1 MDAASWLDLTITV
14 VYHWTILCGGDER
27 LVIQVHLVSIVA
39 NADLELDQ
47 VVKFGHHGTG
57 KEDDTQPELLA
68 ALVLL
73 KQ

>member
-1 MDAASWLDLTITV
+1 MDAASWLDLTITI
-14 VYHWTILCGGDER
+14 VYHWVILCSGDER

-47 VVKFGHHGTG
+47 VVKFRHHGTG
-57 KEDDTQPELLA
+57 KEDNTQPVLLA
-68 ALVLL
+68 ALLLL